1 MNTWNAHLPRMAELK
16 LALTFDRSL
25 YRIGEK
31 IQVTEELANLTDKDV
46 FIDGQSMTHHFMVR
60 EEAGKNI
67 DEWPHVD
74 VMYAPRGAEAFWK
87 LAAKETFRST
97 YSLPV
102 EDHEWCG
109 FGIPDGKYKGPAL
122 HVHRTAGQSIYR
134 LAKVP
139 GRYEVVKRII
149 PMHGI
154 PERAKKFRIR
164 NVFSGELISDPIKIQ
179 ILPI

>member
-1 MNTWNAHLPRMAELK
+1 MNTGNAHLLFMAELK
-16 LALTFDRSL
+16 LVLTFDRSS

-60 EEAGKNI
+60 EEDGKNI

-74 VMYAPRGAEAFWK
+74 IMYAPMGAEAFWK
-87 LAAKETFRST
+87 LAANETFRST

-122 HVHRTAGQSIYR
+122 HVHRTAGESIYR

-139 GRYEVVKRII
+139 GKYEVVKRII
-149 PMHGI
+149 PSHGI
-154 PERAKKFRIR
+154 PERAKKFGIR
-164 NVFSGELISDPIKIQ
+164 NAFSGELASP
-179 ILPI
+179 PVRFTVVP